1 MARVA
6 LLALMVLSLAAEP
19 ASASTRIS
27 WYTRPDNY
35 RPPFWAPYMRII
47 SVSGDS
53 GVNHNIV
60 VKPSGA
66 QQLNGFPQVV
76 DVYDY
81 GDTFVAGPDNPCR
94 VYSPHHAACVASGGP
109 TMPGDSY
116 SYTSYSEI
124 DIGTGD
130 GNDSVQVND
139 PLNPIIT
146 LTSTGAGNDHLTLGN
161 VWDWYYQGG
170 GQSLGSGDD
179 VADIGPSPVT
189 APPWAWP
196 GALSPNAGDGLLLFA
211 GAGNDAINTLNG
223 SLDQVI
229 CDDGIDTWQA
239 DPADSNRFASGYGPP
254 VANDCEQ
261 RTPPMPLDTSG
272 LP

>member
-1 MARVA
+1 VIFVVA
-6 LLALMVLSLAAEP
+6 AAP
-19 ASASTRIS
+19 ASASTSIS
-27 WYTRPDNY
+27 WYTRPPDY

-47 SVSGDS
+47 SVSGAS

-66 QQLNGFPQVV
+66 QLLNGFPQVV

-81 GDTFVAGPDNPCR
+81 GDTFVPGPDNPCR
-94 VYSPHHAACVASGGP
+94 IDSPHHAACVASGGP
-109 TMPGDSY
+109 NVPGDSY

-124 DIGTGD
+124 DIATGD
-130 GNDSVQVND
+130 GNDSVEVND

-146 LTSTGAGNDHLTLGN
+146 LVATGAGNDHLTLGN

-170 GQSLGSGDD
+170 GQSLGPGND

-189 APPWAWP
+189 AAPWR
-196 GALSPNAGDGLLLFA
+196 GVGGGSPNVDGLTIFA
-211 GAGNDAINTLNG
+211 DAGNDTINTLNG
-223 SLDQVI
+223 SLDQVL
-229 CDDGIDTWQA
+229 CGDGTDTLQA
-239 DPADSNRFASGYGPP
+239 DPTDRNRFSSGYGPP
-254 VANDCEQ
+254 IANDCEQ
-261 RTPPMPLDTSG
+261 RTPPMPVDI